1 MSKKKMKKRGK
12 SAKIKNKK
20 IIRTLW
26 ITIVIY
32 IIIMGV
38 DEQ

>member
-12 SAKIKNKK
+12 SAKIIKKNN
-20 IIRTLW
+20 TLW

>member
-20 IIRTLW
+20 NNT
-26 ITIVIY
+26 Y
-32 IIIMGV
+32 IMNYYCNLYYYNGCG
-38 DEQ
+38 